1 MQRIEDHRL
10 AFITALVPGRG
21 WLLAGF
27 FPDGSLVL
35 WRYVRLTTTVVE
47 FHVQRWSVEGELLS
61 DQDFGDVG
69 LGVGGLAPFTLEG
82 LSSIWISEGCGAGCY
97 RGACFDRARFEQI
110 QPLTL
115 PKETVAKPVA
125 IPGSKQFLTVV
136 GLRSSQ
142 MATVID
148 SAGKVDEQ
156 VKLPFMPNL
165 LYPVVPDWF
174 GLHQPS
180 LSTDGEIAAL
190 GRSRIAWVLIDTDR
204 DWGSE
209 IVVLGRHPLGV
220 ITNLKTGKG
229 GIGAIAVDHRGG
241 VIRLVGFWKDRWHDM
256 RWDESHSRKWTE
268 APK

>member
-1 MQRIEDHRL
+1 
-10 AFITALVPGRG
+10 
-21 WLLAGF
+21 
-27 FPDGSLVL
+27 
-35 WRYVRLTTTVVE
+35 
-47 FHVQRWSVEGELLS
+47 
-61 DQDFGDVG
+61 
-69 LGVGGLAPFTLEG
+69 
-82 LSSIWISEGCGAGCY
+82 
-97 RGACFDRARFEQI
+97 
-110 QPLTL
+110 
-115 PKETVAKPVA
+115 
-125 IPGSKQFLTVV
+125 
-136 GLRSSQ
+136 